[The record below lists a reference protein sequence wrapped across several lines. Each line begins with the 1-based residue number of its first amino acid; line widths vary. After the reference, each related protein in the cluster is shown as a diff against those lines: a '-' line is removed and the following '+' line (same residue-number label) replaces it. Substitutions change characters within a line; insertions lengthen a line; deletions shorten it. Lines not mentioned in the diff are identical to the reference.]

1 MNSQSNFTNCDKTD
15 LEGKQGE
22 HHEAEHSQ
30 SHHLRQLLDRVEQG
44 IDDGLEAGHDGDCLE
59 SSEHPE
65 GSEARQVAHVYEG
78 CQVSGTDHKKV
89 QPIPRVSQ
97 ISVIV
102 QNESFS
108 EHFDYHLRC
117 VDPEKNIPEKRE

>member
-1 MNSQSNFTNCDKTD
+1 MVEFYYIDISDRAD
-15 LEGKQGE
+15 LEGEQGE
-22 HHEAEHSQ
+22 DHEAEHGEG
-30 SHHLRQLLDRVEQG
+30 HHLRQLLDGVQQG
-44 IDDGLEAGHDGDCLE
+44 IDDSLEAWHDGHRLE
-59 SSEHPE
+59 SSEYPK
-65 GSEARQVAHVYEG
+65 GPQARQVSHVYEG
-78 CQVSGTDHKKV
+78 GQVSGTDHKKV

-117 VDPEKNIPEKRE
+117 VDPEKNKPEKRE